1 MIKLNDEKYV
11 LISLQHLPML
21 VCYTAEIMDFSSSL
35 KYCIDI
41 YMVLPE

>member
-21 VCYTAEIMDFSSSL
+21 YCRNYGFFFKFEIL
-35 KYCIDI
+35 HRYNIHGI
-41 YMVLPE
+41 A